1 MTSLLRIFG
10 SKAQTKLVQ
19 YLLDHR
25 ARIYNQAGLAHL
37 LSMSPST
44 IARIIVS
51 LAEEGII
58 SYEQI
63 SGQMKVIALNEENK
77 RTQALLEFYEQ
88 IKNG

>member
-1 MTSLLRIFG
+1 
-10 SKAQTKLVQ
+10 
-19 YLLDHR
+19 
-25 ARIYNQAGLAHL
+25 
-37 LSMSPST
+37 MSPST

-63 SGQMKVIALNEENK
+63 SGQMKVIALNEENE